1 MDLWQLNI
9 FYKVIELKSFSKAGK
24 KIHLSQP
31 TISSHIKSLED
42 HFGCRL
48 IDRLSKEAVPTKAG
62 KLLYNYARRLLSLFE
77 ETENALAEFQG
88 KIKGSLIIGGST
100 IPGGYILPRIVGT
113 FSEHYP
119 DVFISLSISD
129 TEKIIND
136 TLSYELELSIVGAK
150 IKNKNI
156 LQEKILEDE
165 MRLII
170 PADHKWSKK
179 KRINLKMLLEE
190 PFIIRERGSGTLK
203 SIQNSLADK
212 GRSIEDLKIIAEM
225 GSTEAITQGIKSK
238 VGVSIL
244 SAIAVEEELKLGT
257 LKALDIE
264 GINLKRSFYL
274 TRHKYRSV
282 SPLCLEFINFLKKE
296 MLNSK

>member
-1 MDLWQLNI
+1 
-9 FYKVIELKSFSKAGK
+9 
-24 KIHLSQP
+24 
-31 TISSHIKSLED
+31 
-42 HFGCRL
+42 
-48 IDRLSKEAVPTKAG
+48 
-62 KLLYNYARRLLSLFE
+62 
-77 ETENALAEFQG
+77 
-88 KIKGSLIIGGST
+88 
-100 IPGGYILPRIVGT
+100 
-113 FSEHYP
+113 
-119 DVFISLSISD
+119 
-129 TEKIIND
+129 
-136 TLSYELELSIVGAK
+136 
-150 IKNKNI
+150 
-156 LQEKILEDE
+156 

-190 PFIIRERGSGTLK
+190 PFIIRQRGSGTLK
-203 SIQNSLADK
+203 SIRNSLVDK
-212 GRSIEDLKIIAEM
+212 GSSIEDLKIIAEM
-225 GSTEAITQGIKSK
+225 GSTEAIIQGIKSK

-282 SPLCLEFINFLKKE
+282 SPLCLKFINFLKKE